1 MAKFKV
7 LDVRKIPSPD
17 IGRAGRM
24 DHLVTYQL
32 DAFRTYMVRIPNETI
47 DDKDVIEAVKVD
59 LAGIERFTGKEFSTE

>member
-17 IGRAGRM
+17 ENRIGQL

-32 DAFRTYMVRIPNETI
+32 DAFRTYMCRIP
-47 DDKDVIEAVKVD
+47 KDAIEEPDIIEAVKSD
-59 LAGIERFTGKEFSTE
+59 LASIERFTGKELST

>member
-17 IGRAGRM
+17 EARVGRL

-32 DAFRTYMVRIPNETI
+32 DPFRTYMVRIP
-47 DDKDVIEAVKVD
+47 KDSIEESDIMEAVKAD
-59 LAGIERFTGKEFSTE
+59 LESIERFTGKEFSI

>member
-17 IGRAGRM
+17 EGRVGRL

-32 DAFRTYMVRIPNETI
+32 DPFRTYMVRVP
-47 DDKDVIEAVKVD
+47 KDSIEENDIVEAVKAD
-59 LAGIERFTGKEFSTE
+59 LEAIERFTGKEFAT

>member
-17 IGRAGRM
+17 AGRAGRL

-32 DAFRTYMVRIPNETI
+32 DPFRTYMVRVA
-47 DDKDVIEAVKVD
+47 KDVISEADLVEAVKSD
-59 LAGIERFTGKEFSTE
+59 LEAMERFAGKEFAT